1 MRRTGLSIALLFAA
15 LLVAPAAPAQ
25 NGRAGA
31 ALSGTVSSVEEGPMR
46 GVVITARKTGASI
59 AHSVVSDDAGRYA
72 FPAALLEPG
81 RYALSIRAVGYDLN
95 GPVAAQIAADKPGT
109 ADLK

>member
-1 MRRTGLSIALLFAA
+1 
-15 LLVAPAAPAQ
+15 
-25 NGRAGA
+25 
-31 ALSGTVSSVEEGPMR
+31 MR

-81 RYALSIRAVGYDLN
+81 RYALSIRAVGYDGWLTVEAF
-95 GPVAAQIAADKPGT
+95 GRSVPALSAATRVWRDLFPDLDTLFTESIALIRREWA
-109 ADLK
+109 AA